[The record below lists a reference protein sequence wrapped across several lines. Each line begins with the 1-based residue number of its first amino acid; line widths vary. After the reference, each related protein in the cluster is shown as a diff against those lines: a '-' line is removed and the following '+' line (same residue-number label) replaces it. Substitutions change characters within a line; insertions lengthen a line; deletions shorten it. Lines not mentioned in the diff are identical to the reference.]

1 MRWIG
6 IAMAGLLVGCGSKG
20 DDAKNAIAAVGAVA
34 SGDVQDR
41 VEEAEKFRQDRIAR
55 GDTVAMAYS
64 DLQKY
69 LPESV
74 AGLEPDGDPSGQSQ
88 SMAGFSMSQTERRWV
103 GPEGPE
109 GSSRPEVKVS
119 IVDFGGSQQGYAM
132 LAAPLL
138 MGFSREDDQEKVG
151 SVKMDLAHTGGWLE
165 LRKDTKNVAFTAV
178 TRYRFVIKVE
188 AEGFGEDKSDLARS
202 VAEDVAR
209 KLSDK

>member
-6 IAMAGLLVGCGSKG
+6 LAVAGLLVGCGSKG

-41 VEEAEKFRQDRIAR
+41 VDEAEKFRQDRISR

-88 SMAGFSMSQTERRWV
+88 SAAGFSMSQAERRWI
-103 GPEGPE
+103 GPEATDGA
-109 GSSRPEVKVS
+109 RREVKVS

-202 VAEDVAR
+202 LAEDVAR
-209 KLSDK
+209 KLADK